1 MPVVERKGNGQ
12 MNTLEPDR
20 GMKPLAGQRI
30 GIFGRGGSG
39 KSTCTVFLAKALAET
54 GYTVCVLDADST
66 NEGLALALGADGVPK
81 SLLDWLGGTV
91 FSGGPVTCPVDD
103 PAPIQ
108 GARVRQ
114 EALPSQYVSQTPGGI
129 RFFQV
134 GKMGP
139 LGPGAGCDGPMT
151 KIARDFVPET
161 DGPAPVTLI
170 DFKAG
175 IEDASRGVV
184 TSLDWVLLVI
194 DPSYAGVQAAAT
206 MKTLLDQM
214 HHGALPATRHLQSP
228 ELIGLLEDSYR
239 SARTK
244 GVLYVLNKVA
254 DAEVEYQ
261 LWQRLLGAGLHAT
274 AVIRDDPHIR
284 AAWLEGSPLKSI
296 PALAEAAKLVRALEE
311 GRGAFVESAPAE
323 HASAGTTA

>member
-1 MPVVERKGNGQ
+1 
-12 MNTLEPDR
+12 MNTLEPDH

-66 NEGLALALGADGVPK
+66 NEGLALALGADYVPQ
-81 SLLDWLGGTV
+81 SLL
-91 FSGGPVTCPVDD
+91 
-103 PAPIQ
+103 
-108 GARVRQ
+108 
-114 EALPSQYVSQTPGGI
+114 
-129 RFFQV
+129 
-134 GKMGP
+134 
-139 LGPGAGCDGPMT
+139 
-151 KIARDFVPET
+151 
-161 DGPAPVTLI
+161 

-184 TSLDWVLLVI
+184 TSLDWVVLVI

-206 MKTLLDQM
+206 MKTLLEQL

-228 ELIGLLEDSYR
+228 EMIRLLEASYR
-239 SARTK
+239 GARTK
-244 GVLYVLNKVA
+244 GAVYVLNKVA
-254 DAEVEYQ
+254 DAEIEYQ

-274 AVIRDDPHIR
+274 AVIRDDPQLR
-284 AAWLEGSPLKSI
+284 AAWLEGSPLRSV

-311 GRGAFVESAPAE
+311 GRGAFVEDGPAKN
-323 HASAGTTA
+323 ALATFQ